1 MMKYRVKYPLRIRS
15 DLTTL
20 TPENSESGP
29 RFVSTSRRTTC
40 LLARADEV
48 IK

>member
-20 TPENSESGP
+20 HLKTRSQVRVLSVLPGAQP
-29 RFVSTSRRTTC
+29 V
-40 LLARADEV
+40 LARADEV